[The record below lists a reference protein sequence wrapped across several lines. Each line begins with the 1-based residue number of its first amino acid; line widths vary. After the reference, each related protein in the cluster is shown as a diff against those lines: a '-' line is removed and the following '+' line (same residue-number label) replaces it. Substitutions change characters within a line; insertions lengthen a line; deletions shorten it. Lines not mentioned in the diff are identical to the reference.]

1 MSLNVFLWFF
11 FHHQQQHCDW
21 LLLHPVTPGCF
32 LLAFLLDNCSVLHCC
47 IFYMIG
53 RTSREVL
60 VFTTIS
66 FFLFTF
72 FVWLGS
78 AELLHMNQNWFG
90 SNIGF
95 ITITTTKMITIIF
108 EWVRFFFVLQ
118 HFVVLVGM
126 RYLSCSLGFFLGGL
140 ELLTIMTH
148 KLQASLYV
156 VCLLFAS
163 CSYNV
168 LINNLL

>member
-1 MSLNVFLWFF
+1 MVRFCKTPSYEPELVRFEYWLYNNINNNKNDNDNIRMSLV
-11 FHHQQQHCDW
+11 
-21 LLLHPVTPGCF
+21 
-32 LLAFLLDNCSVLHCC
+32 
-47 IFYMIG
+47 
-53 RTSREVL
+53 
-60 VFTTIS
+60 
-66 FFLFTF
+66 
-72 FVWLGS
+72 
-78 AELLHMNQNWFG
+78 
-90 SNIGF
+90 
-95 ITITTTKMITIIF
+95 
-108 EWVRFFFVLQ
+108 FFVLQ

-140 ELLTIMTH
+140 ELLAIMTQ

>member
-1 MSLNVFLWFF
+1 M
-11 FHHQQQHCDW
+11 
-21 LLLHPVTPGCF
+21 
-32 LLAFLLDNCSVLHCC
+32 
-47 IFYMIG
+47 
-53 RTSREVL
+53 
-60 VFTTIS
+60 
-66 FFLFTF
+66 
-72 FVWLGS
+72 
-78 AELLHMNQNWFG
+78 
-90 SNIGF
+90 
-95 ITITTTKMITIIF
+95 
-108 EWVRFFFVLQ
+108 VRFCRTPSYEPELVRFEYWLYNNKNDNDNIRMSSGFFVLQ

-163 CSYNV
+163 CSNNV